1 MKCWMTEEGNVTYQ
15 KRDGDD
21 SMTREELYKMVEKR
35 PLILDGATGSNLQKA
50 GMPTGVCPELWIM
63 EHEEVLIEL
72 QKAYVEAGADILYAP
87 TFSGN
92 REKLNEYGL
101 DGRTEEINKT
111 LVSISKKAAGDRAL
125 VAGDMTMTGVAL
137 EPVGTMPLET
147 LIDIYKEQARYLY
160 EAGVDL
166 FVVETMMSLAETRA
180 AVIAIRETCD
190 LPVMASMTFQEDG
203 RTLYGTDPVTAV
215 VVLQSI
221 GADVIGVNC
230 STGPEQMLP
239 VVRKMKEYAEVP
251 IMVKPNAGLPE
262 LVDGETVYP
271 MDAEEFAS
279 WGPAFVEAGAGLLGG
294 CCGTTPEHIR
304 RLAETVNDLAVLP
317 PDNRHPA
324 MLASERKSQE
334 ILLDGNFL
342 IIGERINP
350 TGKKK
355 LQQELREGRLHM
367 VEEMAEQQEE
377 MGAHILDINMGT
389 NGIDE
394 KEMMLKAIQKVTMVS
409 DLPLC
414 IDTSYVEV
422 MEAALRA
429 YPGRALV
436 NSISMEKEKIEK
448 LLPLVKKY
456 GAMFILLPLSD
467 KGLPESLEEKKT
479 LIHQVLEQ
487 AEACGISR
495 SRVIVD
501 GLVTT
506 IGANKKAALETLETI
521 RYCKEELGLCTT
533 VGLSNISFGLPER
546 AYVNGAFAAMAIQNG
561 LTMAIANPSNALLM
575 GLSYA
580 SDLLQNKPQAD
591 IAYIEQVKRME
602 EKQAASAGPAGTAGN
617 TEPGKVGYAGAAG
630 SNGVDTAGAGNPQG
644 AQSRSTSTLQS
655 QSAGSDTAER
665 TPVFEAVLKG
675 NVEEIV
681 DRVKVALA
689 GGSSPKE
696 ILDGMLIPAINEVGR
711 LFDIQAYFLPQLI
724 ASANAMKEGIGYL
737 EPLLQ
742 EDSDG
747 EEKPVIVIATVEGD
761 IHDIGKNLVALM
773 LKNYGYQVYDL
784 GKDVPAE
791 KIIAAAEE
799 HDASIIA
806 LSALMT
812 TTMMRMKDTIRL
824 RNKRNLKAKVII
836 GGAVTTQSFA
846 DEIGADGYSKDAA
859 EAVKLVQSLLGE

>member
-1 MKCWMTEEGNVTYQ
+1 
-15 KRDGDD
+15 
-21 SMTREELYKMVEKR
+21 MTREELYKRIEER

-63 EHEEVLIEL
+63 EHEEALIRL
-72 QKAYVEAGADILYAP
+72 QEEYVEAGTDILYAP

-92 REKLNEYGL
+92 REKLKEYGL
-101 DGRTEEINKT
+101 SDRTEEINKR
-111 LVSISKKAAGDRAL
+111 LVAISKKAAKDRAL

-137 EPVGTMPLET
+137 EPVGPMKLEE
-147 LIDIYKEQARYLY
+147 LIDIYKEQARCLF

-180 AVIAIRETCD
+180 AVIAIREVCD
-190 LPVMASMTFQEDG
+190 LPVMVSMTFQEDG

-239 VVRKMKEYAEVP
+239 VVRKMKEYADVP
-251 IMVKPNAGLPE
+251 LLVKPNAGLPE
-262 LVDGETVYP
+262 LVEGETIYP
-271 MDAEEFAS
+271 MSAEEFAS
-279 WGPAFVEAGAGLLGG
+279 FGPAFVEAGAGLLGG
-294 CCGTTPEHIR
+294 CCGTTPEHIAQ
-304 RLAETVNDLAVLP
+304 LAGRVRGLATVP
-317 PDNRHPA
+317 PENRHPI

-334 ILLDGNFL
+334 ILPDGPFL

-350 TGKKK
+350 TGKKR
-355 LQQELREGRLHM
+355 LQQELREGRLDL
-367 VEEMAEQQEE
+367 VEEMAEEQEE
-377 MGAHILDINMGT
+377 LGAHILDINMGT

-394 KEMMLKAIQKVTMVS
+394 KEMMLKAIQKVSMVS

-436 NSISMEKEKIEK
+436 NSVSMEKEKVEK
-448 LLPLVKKY
+448 LLPLVRKY

-467 KGLPESLEEKKT
+467 KGLPKSLEEKKE
-479 LIHQVLEQ
+479 LIHQLL
-487 AEACGISR
+487 ARAAACGIGKNR
-495 SRVIVD
+495 IIVD

-506 IGANKKAALETLETI
+506 VGANKQAALETLETI
-521 RYCKEELGLCTT
+521 RYCKEELGLCTA

-546 AYVNGAFAAMAIQNG
+546 SYVNGAFAAMAIQNG
-561 LTMAIANPSNALLM
+561 LTMAIANPSNDLLM
-575 GLSYA
+575 GLA
-580 SDLLQNKPQAD
+580 CAADLLKDKPQAD
-591 IAYIEQVKRME
+591 ETYITRVQQIKERQTFAAHIPGNVPAGAGATEQQTAAGTGRQ
-602 EKQAASAGPAGTAGN
+602 QAASEASSGT
-617 TEPGKVGYAGAAG
+617 PDSGAKMAA
-630 SNGVDTAGAGNPQG
+630 S
-644 AQSRSTSTLQS
+644 AQ
-655 QSAGSDTAER
+655 

-675 NVEEIV
+675 RKNGIVE
-681 DRVKVALA
+681 KVQEELA
-689 GGSSPKE
+689 RGTAAKD
-696 ILDGMLIPAINEVGR
+696 ILDGQLIPAINEVGR
-711 LFDIQAYFLPQLI
+711 LFDVQAYFLPQLI
-724 ASANAMKEGIGYL
+724 ASANAMKEAIGYL

-742 EDSDG
+742 EGGDTD
-747 EEKPVIVIATVEGD
+747 EKPVIVIATVEGD

-799 HDASIIA
+799 YGASIIA

-824 RNKRNLKAKVII
+824 RNEKKMDVRVII

-859 EAVKLVQSLLGE
+859 EAVKLVQSLLDA

>member
-1 MKCWMTEEGNVTYQ
+1 MTEEGNVTYQ

-21 SMTREELYKMVEKR
+21 SMTREELYKMIEKR

-92 REKLNEYGL
+92 REKLKEYGL

-304 RLAETVNDLAVLP
+304 RLAETVKDLAVLP

>member
-1 MKCWMTEEGNVTYQ
+1 
-15 KRDGDD
+15 
-21 SMTREELYKMVEKR
+21 MTREELYKRIEER

-63 EHEEVLIEL
+63 EHEEALIRL
-72 QKAYVEAGADILYAP
+72 QEEYVEAGTDILYAP

-92 REKLNEYGL
+92 REKLKEYGL
-101 DGRTEEINKT
+101 SDRTEEINKR
-111 LVSISKKAAGDRAL
+111 LVAISKKAAKDRAL

-137 EPVGTMPLET
+137 EPVGPMKLEE
-147 LIDIYKEQARYLY
+147 LIDIYKEQARCLF

-180 AVIAIRETCD
+180 AVIAIREVCD

-239 VVRKMKEYAEVP
+239 VVRKMKEYADVP
-251 IMVKPNAGLPE
+251 LLVKPNAGLPE
-262 LVDGETVYP
+262 LVEGETIYP
-271 MDAEEFAS
+271 MSAEEFAS
-279 WGPAFVEAGAGLLGG
+279 FGPAFVEAGAGLLGG
-294 CCGTTPEHIR
+294 CCGTTPEHIAQ
-304 RLAETVNDLAVLP
+304 LAGRVRGLATVP
-317 PDNRHPA
+317 PENRHPI

-334 ILLDGNFL
+334 ILPDGPFL

-350 TGKKK
+350 TGKKR
-355 LQQELREGRLHM
+355 LQQELREGRLDL
-367 VEEMAEQQEE
+367 VEEMAEEQEE
-377 MGAHILDINMGT
+377 LGAHILDINMGT

-394 KEMMLKAIQKVTMVS
+394 KEMMLKAIQKVSMVS

-436 NSISMEKEKIEK
+436 NSVSMEKEKVEK
-448 LLPLVKKY
+448 LLPLVRKY

-467 KGLPESLEEKKT
+467 KGLPKSPEEKKE
-479 LIHQVLEQ
+479 LIHQLL
-487 AEACGISR
+487 ARAAACGIGKNR
-495 SRVIVD
+495 IIVD

-506 IGANKKAALETLETI
+506 VGANKQAALETLETI
-521 RYCKEELGLCTT
+521 RYCKEELGLCTA

-546 AYVNGAFAAMAIQNG
+546 SYVNGAFAAMAIQNG
-561 LTMAIANPSNALLM
+561 LTMAIANPSNDLLM
-575 GLSYA
+575 GLA
-580 SDLLQNKPQAD
+580 CAADLLKDKPQAD
-591 IAYIEQVKRME
+591 ETYITRVQQIKKRQTFAAHTPGNVPAGAGATEQQTAAGTGRQ
-602 EKQAASAGPAGTAGN
+602 QAASEASSGT
-617 TEPGKVGYAGAAG
+617 PDSGAKMA
-630 SNGVDTAGAGNPQG
+630 AF
-644 AQSRSTSTLQS
+644 AQ
-655 QSAGSDTAER
+655 

-675 NVEEIV
+675 RKNGIVE
-681 DRVKVALA
+681 KVQEELA
-689 GGSSPKE
+689 RGTAAKD
-696 ILDGMLIPAINEVGR
+696 ILDGQLIPAINEVGR

-724 ASANAMKEGIGYL
+724 ASANAMKEAIGYL

-742 EDSDG
+742 EGGDTD
-747 EEKPVIVIATVEGD
+747 EKPVIVIATVEGD

-799 HDASIIA
+799 YGASIIA

-824 RNKRNLKAKVII
+824 RNEKKMDVRVII

-859 EAVKLVQSLLGE
+859 EAVKLVQSLLDA

>member
-1 MKCWMTEEGNVTYQ
+1 
-15 KRDGDD
+15 
-21 SMTREELYKMVEKR
+21 MTREELYKRIEER

-63 EHEEVLIEL
+63 EHEEALIRL
-72 QKAYVEAGADILYAP
+72 QEEYVEAGTDILYAP

-92 REKLNEYGL
+92 REKLKEYGL
-101 DGRTEEINKT
+101 SDRTEEINKR
-111 LVSISKKAAGDRAL
+111 LVAISKKAAKDRAL

-137 EPVGTMPLET
+137 EPVGPMKLEE
-147 LIDIYKEQARYLY
+147 LIDIYKEQARCLF

-180 AVIAIRETCD
+180 AVIAIKEVCD
-190 LPVMASMTFQEDG
+190 LPVIASMTFQEDG

-239 VVRKMKEYAEVP
+239 VVRKMKEYADVP
-251 IMVKPNAGLPE
+251 LLVKPNAGLPE
-262 LVDGETVYP
+262 LVEGETIYP
-271 MDAEEFAS
+271 MSAEEFAS
-279 WGPAFVEAGAGLLGG
+279 FGPAFVEAGAGLLGG
-294 CCGTTPEHIR
+294 CCGTTPEHIAQ
-304 RLAETVNDLAVLP
+304 LAGRVRGLATVP
-317 PDNRHPA
+317 PENRHPI

-334 ILLDGNFL
+334 ILPDGPFL
-342 IIGERINP
+342 VIGERINP
-350 TGKKK
+350 TGKKR
-355 LQQELREGRLHM
+355 LQQELREGRLDL
-367 VEEMAEQQEE
+367 VEEMAEEQEE
-377 MGAHILDINMGT
+377 LGAHILDINMGT

-394 KEMMLKAIQKVTMVS
+394 KEMMLKAIQKVSMVS

-436 NSISMEKEKIEK
+436 NSVSMEKEKVEK
-448 LLPLVKKY
+448 LLPLVRKY

-467 KGLPESLEEKKT
+467 KGLPKSLEEKKE
-479 LIHQVLEQ
+479 LIHQLL
-487 AEACGISR
+487 ARAAACGIGKNR
-495 SRVIVD
+495 IVVD

-506 IGANKKAALETLETI
+506 VGANKQAALETLETI
-521 RYCKEELGLCTT
+521 RYCKEELGLCTA

-546 AYVNGAFAAMAIQNG
+546 SYVNGAFAAMAIQNG
-561 LTMAIANPSNALLM
+561 LTMAIANPSNDLLM
-575 GLSYA
+575 GLA
-580 SDLLQNKPQAD
+580 CAADLLKDKPQAD
-591 IAYIEQVKRME
+591 ETYITRVQQIKERQTFAAHTSGNVPAGAGATEQQTAAGTGRQ
-602 EKQAASAGPAGTAGN
+602 QAASEASSGTLDS
-617 TEPGKVGYAGAAG
+617 GAK
-630 SNGVDTAGAGNPQG
+630 TAAS
-644 AQSRSTSTLQS
+644 AQ
-655 QSAGSDTAER
+655 

-675 NVEEIV
+675 RKNGIVE
-681 DRVKVALA
+681 KVQEELA
-689 GGSSPKE
+689 RGTAAKD
-696 ILDGMLIPAINEVGR
+696 ILDGQLIPAINEVGR

-724 ASANAMKEGIGYL
+724 ASANAMKEAIGYL

-742 EDSDG
+742 EGGDTD
-747 EEKPVIVIATVEGD
+747 EKPVIVIATVEGD

-773 LKNYGYQVYDL
+773 LKNYGYQVCDL

-799 HDASIIA
+799 YGASIIA

-824 RNKRNLKAKVII
+824 RNEKKMDVRVII

-859 EAVKLVQSLLGE
+859 EAVKLVQSLLDA

>member
-1 MKCWMTEEGNVTYQ
+1 
-15 KRDGDD
+15 
-21 SMTREELYKMVEKR
+21 MTREELYKRIEER

-63 EHEEVLIEL
+63 EHEEALIRL
-72 QKAYVEAGADILYAP
+72 QEKYVEAGTDILYAP

-92 REKLNEYGL
+92 REKLKEYGL
-101 DGRTEEINKT
+101 SDRTEEINKR
-111 LVSISKKAAGDRAL
+111 LVAISKKAAKDRAL

-137 EPVGTMPLET
+137 EPVGPMKLEE
-147 LIDIYKEQARYLY
+147 LIDIYKEQARCLF

-180 AVIAIRETCD
+180 AVIAIREVCD

-239 VVRKMKEYAEVP
+239 VVRKMKEYADVP
-251 IMVKPNAGLPE
+251 LLVKPNAGLPE
-262 LVDGETVYP
+262 LVEGETIYP
-271 MDAEEFAS
+271 MSAEEFAS
-279 WGPAFVEAGAGLLGG
+279 FGPAFVEAGAGLLGG
-294 CCGTTPEHIR
+294 CCGTTPEHIAQ
-304 RLAETVNDLAVLP
+304 LAGRVRGLATVP
-317 PDNRHPA
+317 PENRHPI

-334 ILLDGNFL
+334 ILPDGPFL

-350 TGKKK
+350 TGKKR
-355 LQQELREGRLHM
+355 LQQELREGRLDL
-367 VEEMAEQQEE
+367 VEEMAEEQEE
-377 MGAHILDINMGT
+377 LGAHILDINMGT

-394 KEMMLKAIQKVTMVS
+394 KEMMLKAIQKVSMVS

-436 NSISMEKEKIEK
+436 NSVSMEKEKVEK
-448 LLPLVKKY
+448 LLPLVRKY

-467 KGLPESLEEKKT
+467 KGLPKSLEEKKE
-479 LIHQVLEQ
+479 LIHQLLAR
-487 AEACGISR
+487 AEACGIGKNR
-495 SRVIVD
+495 IIVD

-506 IGANKKAALETLETI
+506 VGANKQAALETLETI
-521 RYCKEELGLCTT
+521 RYCKEELGLCTA

-546 AYVNGAFAAMAIQNG
+546 SYVNGAFAAMAIQNG
-561 LTMAIANPSNALLM
+561 LTMAIANPSNDLLM
-575 GLSYA
+575 GLA
-580 SDLLQNKPQAD
+580 CAADLLKDKPQAD
-591 IAYIEQVKRME
+591 ETYITRVQQIKERQTFAAHTSGNVPAGAGATEQQTAAGIGRQ
-602 EKQAASAGPAGTAGN
+602 QAASEASSGTLDS
-617 TEPGKVGYAGAAG
+617 GAK
-630 SNGVDTAGAGNPQG
+630 TAAS
-644 AQSRSTSTLQS
+644 AQ
-655 QSAGSDTAER
+655 

-675 NVEEIV
+675 RKNGIVE
-681 DRVKVALA
+681 KVQEELA
-689 GGSSPKE
+689 RGTAAKD
-696 ILDGMLIPAINEVGR
+696 ILDGQLIPAINEVGR

-724 ASANAMKEGIGYL
+724 ASANAMKEAIGYL

-742 EDSDG
+742 EGGDTD
-747 EEKPVIVIATVEGD
+747 EKPVIVIATVEGD

-799 HDASIIA
+799 YGASIIA

-824 RNKRNLKAKVII
+824 RNEKKMDVRVII

-859 EAVKLVQSLLGE
+859 EAVKLVQSLLDA